1 MNYNEN
7 NESFDKCVIAKK
19 LLFMKYEFKNLD
31 FIGRFLKTKVQNS
44 LQWQVFSPA
53 ATAMDKPAM

>member
-1 MNYNEN
+1 M
-7 NESFDKCVIAKK
+7 SDCKK
-19 LLFMKYEFKNLD
+19 IVMKYVFKNLD

-53 ATAMDKPAM
+53 VTAMDKPDVNMSSLVF